1 MSQWIVDPP
10 RQLPAVIKIDMD
22 DVRDRVRIYCTQ
34 LCISFHLYSLQKSPD
49 LRIRE
54 ALRLELFVCHV
65 AVNERDCRDVR
76 QAMISCLTRV
86 RFPFFRFASDNFH
99 SRIMTLN
106 RDRFYPRKIGDFFAQ
121 KHCRWTMLRCRQWNG
136 EFFSEIA

>member
-1 MSQWIVDPP
+1 MSQWIIDPS

-34 LCISFHLYSLQKSPD
+34 LCISLHLYSLQKSPD

-54 ALRLELFVCHV
+54 ALRPELFVRHV
-65 AVNERDCRDVR
+65 AVNQRDCRDVR
-76 QAMISCLTRV
+76 QAMIRCLTRI
-86 RFPFFRFASDNFH
+86 RLPFLWFASDNFH

-106 RDRFYPRKIGDFFAQ
+106 RDRSYPRKIGEFFAQ
-121 KHCRWTMLRCRQWNG
+121 NPCRLNG
-136 EFFSEIA
+136 